1 MLGIVLASGICGLLL
16 GRYFKVY
23 VCLPAMLLVIPAA
36 YLVGHMH
43 GLTMGIVAFISSV
56 VAMQGC
62 FLIGATVRIFIEN
75 FEPRRAPSE
84 DFI

>member
-16 GRYFKVY
+16 GRYFRVY
-23 VCLPAMLLVIPAA
+23 VCLPAILLLVPVT
-36 YLVGHMH
+36 YVVGHTD
-43 GLTMGIVAFISSV
+43 GLAAWIAAFISSA
-56 VAMQGC
+56 VALQGC
-62 FLIGATVRIFIEN
+62 FLIGAMIRIFIEN